1 MKRVISGTIL
11 LQSEILG
18 VGVMMMYP
26 FLIRQ
31 IYKISR
37 EDTQKQGRE
46 GAHFKLV
53 VMWEL
58 VGASK

>member
-11 LQSEILG
+11 LQSEMLD

-37 EDTQKQGRE
+37 EDTQNGAGRE
-46 GAHFKLV
+46 HTL
-53 VMWEL
+53 
-58 VGASK
+58 S